1 MICCAIPIF
10 ITWKHLDPAY
20 VVIGPILVGIIVPSA
35 SRIGSAMEQVKICLA
50 SGLLGFLCSIPFQDV
65 IWLNARTP
73 WIGVG
78 WIVIVG
84 FFGAVLVTWLDPKM
98 SSLPILRLALLYI
111 CVAVTFAP
119 SPSQSNGGK
128 SEHWSP
134 AVQMLLI
141 HLYSAAIALVFA
153 LAAPF
158 VSSQINRDFANITTN
173 CSILFEEMCDQLRLT
188 KQDSIEND
196 PTLMDISA
204 EQNLLEFDALRRK
217 EEKKVRALE
226 RYLGRRM
233 KALKTIMS
241 EAQLELWADPV
252 LVHNYDAIYSNLD
265 RLLRDF
271 MQMRLALETG
281 FIPRLSLVLIQP
293 LIPGI
298 SLLRDTTRDY
308 LAIIEHSLDNMFDP
322 NLKRHAPGSRHGMT
336 PLDAALNSKV
346 PSRSTIVAH
355 SGIASDSD
363 ANLVHE
369 SHVVFHPDTKFYDM
383 TLGADDV
390 PPRRKR
396 RSHRSTEGH
405 EAEGL
410 KNQHFKVHHDHPH
423 HDDTDNDEE
432 MVAVDINKFTP
443 SSTPTKAPK
452 ADKSK
457 HDSSSSEDDDEN
469 DDDDDKEEAEKERR
483 RRRRRERR
491 IQRKQRISISEGTS
505 QYEDYEGHS
514 ASDRESTTR
523 QQHPNHP
530 HPRLRNPPQREHH
543 RHQQHHHHRRVSS
556 GGGTTTDQSVTSGTE
571 YFTSDAEDH
580 HQDHHE
586 HEDHDHQQDHHHQD
600 QNAESSGTTS
610 ATTTTTDDNL
620 TIHLSRPH
628 PFIKNPTLIESETMT
643 LSKQTARITQAISK
657 EYIDTMKAR
666 LSKSELKLSPTA
678 ELTRLNFFLWRIAEM
693 RKRLKSLEHAVNFQV
708 RHARVLG
715 EWWSFKATLQ
725 SIFVPF
731 FSFFQGVVSVLYMG
745 TALFIRFM
753 LWIFHHCCCRSV
765 RWENMRWFGRRA
777 QTKVKDPSTGTT
789 LIVLSGSPSTI
800 PADPSYI
807 AENSGPTGTPR
818 NSSPPRSSSRASAN
832 ASSPIS
838 ESSSSQKGASAKQNI
853 NQVPL
858 EFISDLELDE
868 SRTSLALNPL
878 AHPYPTSLATPSSS
892 TSRPQASNT
901 TPNVPASSSPII
913 STRMSSTSAAA
924 AMDAPQFNTSFAK
937 SSKTSMTSS
946 AAQHHAQLSQ
956 AQQAGPSSA
965 AYASSVNPTTT
976 TGAEDAAEVRIE
988 LPEPSIAKV
997 GHFRIGKGV
1006 KLSDRFMHDWIG
1018 SGGWRFAVRLGVA
1031 LAVASAGAM
1040 AVQLYAFPKIR
1051 VSWVCI
1057 TTLIVFA
1064 PELGGT
1070 MKRVLHRIAGTIGGA
1085 ICALVTVLFAKYT
1098 HRFLVFGPFLV
1109 FTFLVTY
1116 AQHSAYKPR
1125 PYTWTVANF
1134 TYALIVMLSWPF
1146 NESAGEYAILAG
1158 ERGLQV
1164 LIGCIL
1170 VVAASYL
1177 VFPDRAETPLR
1188 QKLTLQTQHSVHAFI
1203 EMIALTHSAIQE
1215 TGKITGLVQRTWD
1228 LIFPC
1233 AQLLKL
1239 AKAEQITLFAKSAA
1253 KRQTLVN
1260 ITKQLETLSDTL
1272 VQMHDT
1278 LRAGFSP
1285 ALRDWVAPYCELLTR
1300 ATLFIEEDALLIYT
1314 YLSTGKMDF
1323 RPEPTRIPAI
1333 LQQMDSCYLE
1343 LRSNNPRL
1351 GDLYP
1356 EAFRWNAFMHTA
1368 REFIVAFSNLVV
1380 FVTEP
1385 EQHNQLIHMYSR

>member
-1 MICCAIPIF
+1 M
-10 ITWKHLDPAY
+10 TWPRLDAAY
-20 VVIGPILVGIIVPSA
+20 IIIGPILVGIIVPAA

-50 SGLLGFLCSIPFQDV
+50 SGVLGFLCSIPFQHV

-78 WIVIVG
+78 WIVVVG

-111 CVAVTFAP
+111 CVAVTFVP

-128 SEHWSP
+128 SEHLNP

-196 PTLMDISA
+196 PSLLDISA
-204 EQNLLEFDALRRK
+204 EQNLLEYDALRRK

-226 RYLGRRM
+226 HYLGRRM
-233 KALKTIMS
+233 KALKTIMN

-271 MQMRLALETG
+271 VQMRLALETG

-293 LIPGI
+293 LVPGI
-298 SLLRDTTRDY
+298 SLLRDTTREY
-308 LAIIEHSLDNMFDP
+308 LSIIEHSLVDMFDP
-322 NLKRHAPGSRHGMT
+322 NLKRNAPGSKHAMT
-336 PLDAALNSKV
+336 PLDAAANSKV

-363 ANLVHE
+363 ANVVHE
-369 SHVVFHPDTKFYDM
+369 SHVMFSPDTKFDRRFGD
-383 TLGADDV
+383 LDV

-396 RSHRSTEGH
+396 RPNRSSDPR

-410 KNQHFKVHHDHPH
+410 KNQHSQVHPH
-423 HDDTDNDEE
+423 HDDTDDDEE
-432 MVAVDINKFTP
+432 STAMHINKSTP
-443 SSTPTKAPK
+443 SSTPE
-452 ADKSK
+452 KSKKLKTK
-457 HDSSSSEDDDEN
+457 HDSSSSDEDEN
-469 DDDDDKEEAEKERR
+469 EDDDDKEEAEKERR
-483 RRRRRERR
+483 RRRRKERR
-491 IQRKQRISISEGTS
+491 LQRKQRISISEGTS
-505 QYEDYEGHS
+505 RYEDYDHS
-514 ASDRESTTR
+514 SSERESR
-523 QQHPNHP
+523 
-530 HPRLRNPPQREHH
+530 RRHH
-543 RHQQHHHHRRVSS
+543 RHSS
-556 GGGTTTDQSVTSGTE
+556 GTTTDQGTTSGTD

-580 HQDHHE
+580 HT
-586 HEDHDHQQDHHHQD
+586 DHQQDRFHP
-600 QNAESSGTTS
+600 SSGATS
-610 ATTTTTDDNL
+610 SNATTTDDNL
-620 TIHLSRPH
+620 QIPLSRPH

-731 FSFFQGVVSVLYMG
+731 FSFFQGFVSVVYMG

-777 QTKVKDPSTGTT
+777 QTKVRDPNTGTT
-789 LIVLSGSPSTI
+789 LILLSGSPSTI
-800 PADPSYI
+800 PADASRI
-807 AENSGPTGTPR
+807 NENGGAIGSTS
-818 NSSPPRSSSRASAN
+818 NSSPRTSAKAPFSTSSTMDSASSQQGSSSR
-832 ASSPIS
+832 
-838 ESSSSQKGASAKQNI
+838 

-858 EFISDLELDE
+858 EFISDLELSE
-868 SRTSLALNPL
+868 SRTSIAINP
-878 AHPYPTSLATPSSS
+878 AARPFVSAFSTSSS
-892 TSRPQASNT
+892 TNSKPQPAITPSNT
-901 TPNVPASSSPII
+901 TAGSSPKI

-937 SSKTSMTSS
+937 SSQTSMTSS
-946 AAQHHAQLSQ
+946 AAQHHAQQSQ
-956 AQQAGPSSA
+956 TQQAASGS
-965 AYASSVNPTTT
+965 AYASVSANAPTTT
-976 TGAEDAAEVRIE
+976 GTEDAAEVRIE

-1006 KLSDRFMHDWIG
+1006 KLSDRFLHDWIG
-1018 SGGWRFAVRLGVA
+1018 SGGWRFAVRLAVA
-1031 LAVASAGAM
+1031 LTVASAGAM
-1040 AVQLYAFPKIR
+1040 AVQLYAFPHIR

-1085 ICALVTVLFAKYT
+1085 LCALITALFAKYT
-1098 HRFLVFGPFLV
+1098 HRFLAFGPFLL
-1109 FTFLVTY
+1109 FTFFVSY

-1164 LIGCIL
+1164 LIGCVL

-1177 VFPDRAETPLR
+1177 VFPDRAEKPLR

-1253 KRQTLVN
+1253 KRQRLVD

-1300 ATLFIEEDALLIYT
+1300 ATLFIEEDAVLVYS
-1314 YLSTGKMDF
+1314 YLSTGRMDF
-1323 RPEPTRIPAI
+1323 RPEPTRIPVI
-1333 LQQMDSCYLE
+1333 LQQLDTCYLE